1 MYSTVRTDPVLEE
14 YNTIEPEPAEGTEE
28 WHLKYGYG
36 NSPKP
41 QESAAPVVEQ
51 RELNPREKILQAYQR
66 LIETQEKPKFDTESQ
81 EYLQRAAK
89 YNAIGKGLSN
99 LAEIFSLA
107 KGGNVPGPEKDGKI
121 QSYIGKYFQNI
132 DDYRDKVDRY
142 NIMNNQNQMRFHEM
156 LYRDALDA
164 EAKEKEQSR
173 YDDNIAYRNKKDEK
187 EEARWREQFEA
198 NQNNMAADNQRQQDA
213 LDWQKKSPYVQHGL
227 RMDELNQK
235 IKGEMMKYEARSK
248 FNGKNFNLYD
258 DAGNTIATLEPGEAE
273 KLVQMILKDPETSGL
288 ATADINL
295 MKAQLGDGLSK
306 QNIMTIVAYY
316 WSKSPM
322 AMKYLGQPSSQKE
335 SFDFGQYT
343 NQRPAYNGPVRT
355 EGTTQPKIKVN
366 DPFEF

>member
-107 KGGNVPGPEKDGKI
+107 KGGNVPAPEKDGKI

-156 LYRDALDA
+156 LYLMPLMPRQKRKNRAGTMTTLPTGTRRM
-164 EAKEKEQSR
+164 KRKKPGG
-173 YDDNIAYRNKKDEK
+173 RNSLKPTRKIWPPTTNVNKTRLTGRKKVHT
-187 EEARWREQFEA
+187 F
-198 NQNNMAADNQRQQDA
+198 
-213 LDWQKKSPYVQHGL
+213 S
-227 RMDELNQK
+227 MD
-235 IKGEMMKYEARSK
+235 
-248 FNGKNFNLYD
+248 
-258 DAGNTIATLEPGEAE
+258 
-273 KLVQMILKDPETSGL
+273 
-288 ATADINL
+288 
-295 MKAQLGDGLSK
+295 
-306 QNIMTIVAYY
+306 
-316 WSKSPM
+316 
-322 AMKYLGQPSSQKE
+322 
-335 SFDFGQYT
+335 
-343 NQRPAYNGPVRT
+343 
-355 EGTTQPKIKVN
+355 
-366 DPFEF
+366 